1 MYSLTVK
8 SAFAYVRRAIDELV
22 SAESIGLLADPDA
35 LDLHKIVEGSIV
47 EAVAKIHSQAPT
59 LLMEGEVA
67 VRDED
72 YSLDINDGV
81 ATIAMNVPTLRV
93 ISVKSSD
100 SDVVVCDLISEN
112 SPEGRMQLNAYTR
125 GVYDDPRA
133 VLQKKWNG
141 DHMPVIKYY
150 TTKDAEAAEFDL
162 EYIPYP
168 SLEEGEVKISP
179 RLEYAVLNEIVAMVL
194 DIFRETTQAQ
204 LFRAKALENMGG
216 KG

>member
-72 YSLDINDGV
+72 YSLEIEDGV
-81 ATIAMNVPTLRV
+81 ATIAMLVPALRV
-93 ISVKSSD
+93 ISVKSDD
-100 SDVVVCDLISEN
+100 SDVIVCDLLAEN

-125 GVYDDPRA
+125 GVHDDPRA

-141 DHMPVIKYY
+141 DNMPVIKYY
-150 TTKDAEAAEFDL
+150 TTNADDPEFEV
-162 EYIPYP
+162 EYFPYP
-168 SLEEGEVKISP
+168 VLEEGEVKISP

-194 DIFRETTQAQ
+194 DIYREGNQAQ
-204 LFRAKALENMGG
+204 IFRAKALEYMGG